1 MYNEQLM
8 MGEFDIQTLQQQP
21 EGQQFDRKSFRIDAK
36 SLAVILVAFANA
48 DGGDVVIGIEDD
60 GRITGINGNDDHLN
74 ELLRA
79 PFDFCVPSVSVEVH
93 FVDCTD
99 VNGHSN
105 RVLVMHVEPSMQV
118 HANQADDA
126 FYRVGDK
133 SKKLNFEM
141 RMQLFYAKG
150 GRYYEDEPV
159 YGATMDDLDLDF
171 VKQYCE
177 KIGYAKDA
185 ETYLRTNKGYVTT
198 VNGVDKVSGAA
209 ILLFG
214 KDPQKFF
221 QRARIRIVRYDGDE
235 ERFGREMNV
244 VKDVWFEGRIVEMTQ
259 KAIDFVDT
267 QIKEYTFLGED
278 ARFVTIPQY
287 PPFCWTELI
296 VNAVAHRDYSILGT
310 DIIVKIF
317 DHHYVV
323 ESPGILPGMVRIDNI
338 RQMHFS
344 RNPKIVQFM
353 QQYKLVKEFGEGVD
367 RMFREM
373 AEAGNPAPEYKQID
387 FMLKVKLTSAMREEK
402 DATEKSNMIL
412 EKSNMK
418 SNMKGEKSSVKNEQ
432 LIIETI
438 KANPSAPIPIFQ
450 KITGLSRSGIW
461 KILNRLRE
469 NGAVRRIGSD
479 RDGYWEIVEKSEMEG
494 ALKSKKKNKNGI
506 ANDTENGT
514 ENILENDTVNN
525 RMDNEKKLLFAIIE
539 HPNYTYEQYAE
550 LLHISRRTIARMLK
564 NLHENGIIRRV
575 GPDKGGH
582 WEVVAE

>member
-1 MYNEQLM
+1 MINTL
-8 MGEFDIQTLQQQP
+8 DIKILQQEQ

-36 SLAVILVAFANA
+36 TLAVLVVAFANA

-74 ELLRA
+74 ELLRV
-79 PFDFCVPSVSVEVH
+79 PFDFCLPSVPVEVH
-93 FVDCTD
+93 FVDCID
-99 VNGHSN
+99 VGGNTN
-105 RVLVMHVEPSMQV
+105 RVLVMHVEPSMRV

-159 YGATMDDLDLDF
+159 YGATIDDIDLDY
-171 VKQYCE
+171 VAQHCR

-185 ETYLRTNKGYVTT
+185 ETYLRTNKGYITT

-221 QRARIRIVRYDGDE
+221 QRARIRIVRYLGDE

-244 VKDVWFEGRIVEMTQ
+244 VKDVSFEGRILEMTQ
-259 KAIDFVDT
+259 KAIAFVDT

-287 PPFCWTELI
+287 PQFCWTELI

-310 DIIVKIF
+310 DIMVKIF
-317 DHHYVV
+317 DNHYVV

-344 RNPKIVQFM
+344 RNPKIVEFM
-353 QQYKLVKEFGEGVD
+353 REYKLVKEFGEGVD

-373 AEAGNPAPEYKQID
+373 AEVGNPAPEYKQVE
-387 FMLKVKLTSAMREEK
+387 FMVKVKLTSVLRDEDETVEK
-402 DATEKSNMIL
+402 GTLKIPEKSTL
-412 EKSNMK
+412 ETEDGQE
-418 SNMKGEKSSVKNEQ
+418 KGQKTRKWPESGPEKTVEKTVEKITR
-432 LIIETI
+432 IIKENPTITI
-438 KANPSAPIPIFQ
+438 KE
-450 KITGLSRSGIW
+450 LSLLLS
-461 KILNRLRE
+461 LT
-469 NGAVRRIGSD
+469 RRG
-479 RDGYWEIVEKSEMEG
+479 VEEQIKS
-494 ALKSKKKNKNGI
+494 LKAK
-506 ANDTENGT
+506 
-514 ENILENDTVNN
+514 
-525 RMDNEKKLLFAIIE
+525 
-539 HPNYTYEQYAE
+539 
-550 LLHISRRTIARMLK
+550 
-564 NLHENGIIRRV
+564 GIIRRV

-582 WEVVAE
+582 WEVIVQDEKEVKQ

>member
-1 MYNEQLM
+1 MIDIN
-8 MGEFDIQTLQQQP
+8 DIQILQQQP

-36 SLAVILVAFANA
+36 ALAVIVVAFANA

-60 GRITGINGNDDHLN
+60 GRITGINSNEDHLN
-74 ELLRA
+74 ELLRV
-79 PFDFCVPSVSVEVH
+79 PFDFCVPSVPAEVH
-93 FVDCTD
+93 FVDCID
-99 VNGHSN
+99 VNGNPN
-105 RVLVMHVEPSMQV
+105 RVSVMHVEPSMRV

-159 YGATMDDLDLDF
+159 YGATIDDIDLDY
-171 VKQYCE
+171 VTQHCK

-185 ETYLRTNKGYVTT
+185 ETYLRTNKGFIAT

-221 QRARIRIVRYDGDE
+221 QRARIRIVRYLGDE

-244 VKDVWFEGRIVEMTQ
+244 IKDVSFEGRILEMTQ
-259 KAIDFVDT
+259 KAIAFVDT
-267 QIKEYTFLGED
+267 QIREYTFLGDD

-310 DIIVKIF
+310 DIMVKIF

-323 ESPGILPGMVRIDNI
+323 ESPGILPGLVRIDNI

-344 RNPKIVQFM
+344 RNPKIAEFM

-373 AEAGNPAPEYKQID
+373 AEAGNPAPEYKQVE
-387 FMLKVKLTSAMREEK
+387 FMLKVRLNSALREDNESPIPHKTEVESYDHEGNEK
-402 DATEKSNMIL
+402 VNETERVNERVNERAENGLEPTEKST
-412 EKSNMK
+412 EKTSQ
-418 SNMKGEKSSVKNEQ
+418 KNIDQKEGTGKNNSDTVNVGVNAGVNVGVNVGVNERKV
-432 LIIETI
+432 IETI
-438 KANPSAPIPIFQ
+438 LRDPLCTAEALTESLNISKRQVERIFA
-450 KITGLSRSGIW
+450 KL
-461 KILNRLRE
+461 
-469 NGAVRRIGSD
+469 
-479 RDGYWEIVEKSEMEG
+479 
-494 ALKSKKKNKNGI
+494 KKKG
-506 ANDTENGT
+506 
-514 ENILENDTVNN
+514 L
-525 RMDNEKKLLFAIIE
+525 
-539 HPNYTYEQYAE
+539 
-550 LLHISRRTIARMLK
+550 
-564 NLHENGIIRRV
+564 IRRV

-582 WEVVAE
+582 WEVIEQNEKGGE

>member
-1 MYNEQLM
+1 MVNTH
-8 MGEFDIQTLQQQP
+8 DIKELQLQQ

-36 SLAVILVAFANA
+36 TLAVLVVAFANA

-74 ELLRA
+74 ELLRV
-79 PFDFCVPSVSVEVH
+79 PFDFCLPSVPVEVH
-93 FVDCTD
+93 FVDCID
-99 VNGHSN
+99 EEGKAN
-105 RVLVMHVEPSMQV
+105 RVLVMHVEPSMRV

-159 YGATMDDLDLDF
+159 YGATIDDIDLDY
-171 VKQYCE
+171 VAQHCK

-185 ETYLRTNKGYVTT
+185 ETYLRTNKGYITT

-221 QRARIRIVRYDGDE
+221 QRARIRIVRYLGDE
-235 ERFGREMNV
+235 ERFGRKMNV
-244 VKDVWFEGRIVEMTQ
+244 VKDVSFEGRILEMTQ
-259 KAIDFVDT
+259 KAIAFVDT

-310 DIIVKIF
+310 DIMVKIF
-317 DHHYVV
+317 DNHYVV

-344 RNPKIVQFM
+344 RNPKIVEFM
-353 QQYKLVKEFGEGVD
+353 REYKLVKEFGEGVD

-373 AEAGNPAPEYKQID
+373 AEVGNPAPEYKQVE
-387 FMLKVKLTSAMREEK
+387 FMVKVRLNSALREENANNVRDVEKQGGDQKKEKWPENVLEKTLNKEVQLTERQAKIINRMKETGKLNVLGNVLENVLETSASL
-402 DATEKSNMIL
+402 ASY
-412 EKSNMK
+412 S
-418 SNMKGEKSSVKNEQ
+418 GVNE
-432 LIIETI
+432 
-438 KANPSAPIPIFQ
+438 
-450 KITGLSRSGIW
+450 
-461 KILNRLRE
+461 
-469 NGAVRRIGSD
+469 
-479 RDGYWEIVEKSEMEG
+479 
-494 ALKSKKKNKNGI
+494 
-506 ANDTENGT
+506 
-514 ENILENDTVNN
+514 
-525 RMDNEKKLLFAIIE
+525 
-539 HPNYTYEQYAE
+539 
-550 LLHISRRTIARMLK
+550 RTIRRDLQVLQK
-564 NLHENGIIRRV
+564 QGIIRRV

-582 WEVVAE
+582 WEVIVQDEKEVKQ